1 MTLPI
6 KRFTVYAILLSP
18 EVLTKKK
25 FLAANPAYITGKDCF
40 YVGMTAKD
48 PNERFEQHKAGYK
61 SNGYAQRFGVKLMPP
76 GFTIINPRTFDEARR
91 MERRIA
97 TRLRLEGYGVWQN

>member
-1 MTLPI
+1 MNLPI

-25 FLAANPAYITGKDCF
+25 FREANPDYLDGKDCL

-48 PNERFEQHKAGYK
+48 PKERFEQHRSGYK

-76 GFTIINPRTFDEARR
+76 EFTIINPRTFDEARR

-97 TRLRLEGYGVWQN
+97 SRLRREGYGVWQN